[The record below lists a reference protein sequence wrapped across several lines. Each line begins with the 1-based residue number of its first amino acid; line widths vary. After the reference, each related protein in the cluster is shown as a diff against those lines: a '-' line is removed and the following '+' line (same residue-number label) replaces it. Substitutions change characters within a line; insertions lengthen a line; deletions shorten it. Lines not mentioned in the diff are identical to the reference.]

1 LRGRRCRSYCGQTIR
16 YPNAYV
22 PETTRRDTELVGC
35 LVGLYRWLPS
45 KVRVPEGSA
54 VQSLSPG
61 GARCSGNSSIG
72 RRRLFGHVQPPLG
85 SWLRTKVGRRPRS
98 VQRHRQFPGGPSR
111 LGGTRRGLAVRSPS
125 AGARRALEPAA
136 LSGQVRFEDEAA
148 PTAEA
153 GQTGTGPSDDLD
165 RARSDAALSHA
176 DLFLRY
182 FELGGMSSELELEA
196 FCYGFLEPTPH
207 DQDVLAHALNERF
220 SELGRNHP
228 VPYSTAPGGA
238 DS

>member
-1 LRGRRCRSYCGQTIR
+1 L
-16 YPNAYV
+16 A
-22 PETTRRDTELVGC
+22 
-35 LVGLYRWLPS
+35 
-45 KVRVPEGSA
+45 
-54 VQSLSPG
+54 
-61 GARCSGNSSIG
+61 
-72 RRRLFGHVQPPLG
+72 
-85 SWLRTKVGRRPRS
+85 RRPGAFSATVSFLEGRVVLAVRGEVDAFGAPDLEVILGALIDGGHRS
-98 VQRHRQFPGGPSR
+98 FVLELAHMGFIDVTGADVIVSTAGRLKS
-111 LGGTRRGLAVRSPS
+111 LGGTLAVRSPS

-153 GQTGTGPSDDLD
+153 GQTGTRPSDDLD

-207 DQDVLAHALNERF
+207 DHDVLAHALNERF

-228 VPYSTAPGGA
+228 VPYSTAPRGA